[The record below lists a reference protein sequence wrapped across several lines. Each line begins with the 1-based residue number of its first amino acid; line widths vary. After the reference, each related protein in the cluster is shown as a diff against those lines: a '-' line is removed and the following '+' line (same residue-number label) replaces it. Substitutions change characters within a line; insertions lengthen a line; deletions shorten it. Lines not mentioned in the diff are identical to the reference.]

1 MAKKKN
7 IPLQDIIDLHN
18 QGLYDKEIA
27 QILGISESNAI
38 KLDQRAKKKLR
49 QLCEEEGM
57 L

>member
-27 QILGISESNAI
+27 QILGCTRENIVN
-38 KLDQRAKKKLR
+38 R
-49 QLCEEEGM
+49 
-57 L
+57 